1 MTDRIEKLMK
11 LLDAE
16 PTDAFCLY
24 GLAQEYARTGEHGR
38 AVEYYRLTIDSDPD
52 YLYAYYHMAKS
63 LEAMSNMAAAKQVL
77 ETGLKRAKEAG
88 DSKALGEIAGYLD
101 AIT

>member
-11 LLDAE
+11 LLEAE

-24 GLAQEYARTGEHGR
+24 GLAQEYARMSDHAR
-38 AVEYYRLTIDSDPD
+38 AVEYYSRAIESDPD
-52 YLYAYYHMAKS
+52 YLYAYFHMAKS
-63 LEAMSNMAAAKQVL
+63 LEAMSNMTAARQVL
-77 ETGLKRAKEAG
+77 EKGLKRAADAG
-88 DSKALGEIAGYLD
+88 DPKALGEIAGYLD